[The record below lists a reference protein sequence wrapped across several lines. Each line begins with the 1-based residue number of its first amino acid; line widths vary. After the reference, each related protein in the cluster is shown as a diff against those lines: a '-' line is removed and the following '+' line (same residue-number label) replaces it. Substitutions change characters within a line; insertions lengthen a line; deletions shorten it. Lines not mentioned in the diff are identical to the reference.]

1 MQEILYTALL
11 REREAGSLSW
21 LCYNINK
28 PPEDI
33 KKAAKMRKS
42 ATAKAK
48 LPKSSTIK
56 KWFQK
61 INNKIRLLT
70 NVTIEDTNVMKEL
83 QKLSP
88 HEDNESDFE
97 SYLLYSY

>member
-1 MQEILYTALL
+1 
-11 REREAGSLSW
+11 
-21 LCYNINK
+21 
-28 PPEDI
+28 
-33 KKAAKMRKS
+33 MRKS

-56 KWFQK
+56 KCFQK